1 MAPRKTKYTKY
12 EMRIVKVGEV
22 RENPLSDSPISS
34 PEEVIRYL
42 DAIRDQPQ
50 EHFVALTLDGGGNII
65 TSRVITV
72 GLLNHSLVH
81 PRETFRGAIL
91 DNAASIII
99 AHNHPS
105 GSLEPSSQDIAI
117 TRQIKEAGQIIGINL
132 IDHIIVSKKG
142 HVSLRE
148 RGLV

>member
-1 MAPRKTKYTKY
+1 MSTQY
-12 EMRIVKVGEV
+12 EIRIVPVDGV
-22 RENPLSDSPISS
+22 HDNPLNGASVNS
-34 PEEVIRYL
+34 PETAMPYLENIRNQW
-42 DAIRDQPQ
+42 A
-50 EHFVALTLDGGGNII
+50 EHFVCLTLNGAGNVINC
-65 TSRVITV
+65 RVITI

-117 TRQIKEAGQIIGINL
+117 TRQLTEAGAIIGIQV
-132 IDHIIVSKKG
+132 IDHLIVSKTGFLSMKD
-142 HVSLRE
+142 
-148 RGLV
+148 RGLM